1 MGRRVLSVWLPRLP
15 VERLAR
21 RGIGGRLFVVASGE
35 RGRQVVAAA
44 DPVAEAA
51 GITPGMA
58 LADARAIEP
67 GLAAI
72 EAEPEADARALDG
85 LADWCGRY
93 TPRVGLDAPDGL
105 LLDVTGCAHL
115 FGGEGGLLR
124 DLAERLR
131 GFGYSCRL
139 ALADTPSAAAAL
151 ARFGPEHVLRVAPGG
166 VRTALAGLPSAALR
180 LPAETTALLRR
191 LGLRRIGDLYDLP
204 RPALSLRLGSAVL
217 RRLDQALGIAA
228 EPVAPRRPVPAHEA
242 RLAFAEPISDSA
254 SLAEALRRLLASLC
268 AGLERAGQGARRLDL
283 AGFGTDGRVG
293 RVSVGTSR
301 PSRDPI
307 HLARLFAER
316 LDRLDPGPG
325 FEVMS
330 LLAAAEPL
338 SAVQIAL
345 AGTGAGRGQ
354 AAQGRL
360 PELVDRLGS
369 RLGLDSVRC
378 LLPRESWWPERAAEP
393 VPVPDDPDLLARLW
407 PADRPRPVRLLARP
421 EPVEVMAPVPDDP
434 PVMFRWRGRAHRVRR
449 ADGPERIEPEWWFE
463 TGELRDYYRVEDMD
477 GARFWI
483 YRSGLHHP
491 GRPARWFLHGM
502 FA

>member
-21 RGIGGRLFVVASGE
+21 RGVGGRLFVVVSGE
-35 RGRQVVAAA
+35 RGRQTVVAA
-44 DPVAEAA
+44 DPAAEDA
-51 GITPGMA
+51 GIAPGMA
-58 LADARAIEP
+58 LADARAVLP
-67 GLAAI
+67 GLRAA
-72 EAEPEADARALDG
+72 ESEPEADARALDG

-93 TPRVGLDAPDGL
+93 TPRVGLDPPDGL

-115 FGGEGGLLR
+115 FGGETGLLA
-124 DLAERLR
+124 DLAGRLR

-151 ARFGPEHVLRVAPGG
+151 ARFGPEHVLRVPPGG
-166 VRTALAGLPSAALR
+166 GKAALAGLPMAALR

-191 LGLRRIGDLYDLP
+191 LGLRRIGDLYPLP
-204 RPALSLRLGSAVL
+204 RAPLARRLGAAVV
-217 RRLDQALGIAA
+217 RRLDQALGLAA
-228 EPVAPRRPVPAHEA
+228 EPVSPRRPVPAHEA
-242 RLAFAEPISDSA
+242 RLAFAEPISERRSIE
-254 SLAEALRRLLASLC
+254 EALGRLLGRLC

-283 AGFGTDGRVG
+283 ACFGTDGRVG
-293 RVSVGTSR
+293 RLSIGTSR
-301 PSRDPI
+301 PSRDPT

-316 LDRLDPGPG
+316 LGRLEPGHG

-345 AGTGAGRGQ
+345 AGSGAGEG
-354 AAQGRL
+354 APPDLA
-360 PELVDRLGS
+360 ELVDRLGN

-378 LLPRESWWPERAAEP
+378 LLPRESWWPERAVAP
-393 VPVPDDPDLLARLW
+393 VPAPVPPRLSVRAW

-421 EPVEVMAPVPDDP
+421 EPVEVTAPVPDDP
-434 PVMFRWRGRAHRVRR
+434 PVMFRWQGRVHRVRR

-463 TGELRDYYRVEDMD
+463 AGEMRDYYRVEDTE

-483 YRSGLHHP
+483 YRAGLHHP